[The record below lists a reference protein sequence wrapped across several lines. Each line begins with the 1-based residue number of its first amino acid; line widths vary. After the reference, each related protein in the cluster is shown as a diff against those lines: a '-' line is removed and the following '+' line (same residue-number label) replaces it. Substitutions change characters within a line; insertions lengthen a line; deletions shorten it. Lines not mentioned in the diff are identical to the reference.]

1 MKIGVSHEGNRSSVM
16 RIINAPALLGFAR
29 RAADQLPIFI
39 SVVHD
44 LIGDVRDSYRPTRH
58 QVRGPEP
65 TWPRKNRPLLNVPTR
80 ISSIG
85 RAIAA
90 VALRVRHRAAAK
102 PNR

>member
-1 MKIGVSHEGNRSSVM
+1 M
-16 RIINAPALLGFAR
+16 RIINAPALSGFAR
-29 RAADQLPIFI
+29 GAAGQLTIFI

-44 LIGDVRDSYRPTRH
+44 LIGDVRYSYRPTRD

-65 TWPRKNRPLLNVPTR
+65 KWPMRNRPQLNIPTR
-80 ISSIG
+80 IASIG
-85 RAIAA
+85 PAAKA

>member
-1 MKIGVSHEGNRSSVM
+1 M
-16 RIINAPALLGFAR
+16 RIINAPALSGFAR
-29 RAADQLPIFI
+29 RAADRLPIFI
-39 SVVHD
+39 SVVHN
-44 LIGDVRDSYRPTRH
+44 LIGVRDSYRPTRH

-65 TWPRKNRPLLNVPTR
+65 KWPRKNRPLLNVPTR

-85 RAIAA
+85 RATTA